1 MVYNLVNDNIQCKPE
16 EYMANLEDKRGIL
29 EVQNLSAWYGNTL
42 AIKHISMTV
51 KSQAITAIIGPSGCG
66 KSTLIRCLNRMHEV
80 SHGGRVE
87 GCVLLDGKDIYA
99 KDVDSVVIRRRI
111 GMVFQK
117 PTPFPTMSIFDN
129 VAAGLRLTHVWSQR
143 RELEE
148 VVERSLGQAALWDEV
163 KDKLD
168 QSGASLSGGQQ
179 QRLCIARA
187 LAVEPEIILLDEPC
201 SALDPMATLKIE
213 DLMRSLAENYTIVIV
228 THNMQ
233 QAARVSDMAAF
244 LMMEEDRAGVLVE
257 YGPTSQLFT
266 NPKDKR
272 TEDYITGR
280 FG

>member
-1 MVYNLVNDNIQCKPE
+1 MVYNLVSNGIECKPRE
-16 EYMANLEDKRGIL
+16 NVVGLEDRKGIV
-29 EVQNLSAWYGNTL
+29 EVQNLSAWYGKTL

-87 GCVLLDGKDIYA
+87 GCILLDGKNIYA
-99 KDVDSVVIRRRI
+99 RDVDPVAIRRRI

-117 PTPFPTMSIFDN
+117 PTPFPTMSISDN
-129 VAAGLRLTHVWSQR
+129 VSAGLRLTHLWSHR
-143 RELEE
+143 KELGER
-148 VVERSLGQAALWDEV
+148 VEHSLRQAALWDEV
-163 KDKLD
+163 KDKLGE
-168 QSGASLSGGQQ
+168 SGASLSGGQQ

-213 DLMRSLAENYTIVIV
+213 DLMRSLAENYTIIIV

-244 LMMEEDRAGVLVE
+244 LMMEEDKAGALVE
-257 YGPTSQLFT
+257 YGLTSEIFT

>member
-1 MVYNLVNDNIQCKPE
+1 MAHNLVSNSIECKPR
-16 EYMANLEDKRGIL
+16 EYMAGLEDRKGIL
-29 EVQNLSAWYGNTL
+29 EIQNLSAWYGNTL
-42 AIKHISMTV
+42 AVKHITMTV
-51 KSQAITAIIGPSGCG
+51 KSQAITALIGPSGCG

-80 SHGGRVE
+80 SHRGRVE
-87 GCVLLDGKDIYA
+87 GCVLFDGKDIYA
-99 KDVDSVVIRRRI
+99 GDVDPVVIRRRI

-129 VAAGLRLTHVWSQR
+129 VSAGLRLTRLWSQR
-143 RELEE
+143 RELGE
-148 VVERSLGQAALWDEV
+148 VVERSLCQAALWDEV
-163 KDKLD
+163 KDKLG

-213 DLMRSLAENYTIVIV
+213 ELMRNLAKNYTIVIV

-244 LMMEEDRAGVLVE
+244 LMIEEDKAGVLVE
-257 YGPTSQLFT
+257 YGPTSELFT